1 MRQRTLSVFRSCARL
16 ALFLSV
22 LATSAC
28 VTLRPMP
35 KLTRG
40 LTNPAKQQV
49 DAINSHGTEFRFKF
63 TDKNQDGTYMF
74 DKWVCAPG
82 DQVVDMA
89 AWLQELMV
97 VIGKGASK

>member
-1 MRQRTLSVFRSCARL
+1 MI
-16 ALFLSV
+16 V
-22 LATSAC
+22 LANSAC
-28 VTLRPMP
+28 ISLRPMP

-49 DAINSHGTEFRFKF
+49 DAINSSGTEFHFKF
-63 TDKNQDGTYMF
+63 MDKNKDGTYMF

-82 DQVVDMA
+82 DQVIDMA

-97 VIGKGASK
+97 AIKSGAKKPK